1 MSEYPDDG
9 SNGEVTIP
17 YPIHKE
23 MMSHLEKN
31 NRRWFIAFLVVLSM
45 LFLTNL
51 AWVIYENQFQDI
63 FIEQDGNTD
72 NGGSNYFNGTG
83 ELTFNG
89 NDPTDAKQ
97 E

>member
-1 MSEYPDDG
+1 MSEQHDDG
-9 SNGEVTIP
+9 SKEGLTIP
-17 YPIHKE
+17 YSIHKE
-23 MMSHLEKN
+23 MVRHLETN
-31 NRRWFIAFLVVLSM
+31 NKRWFVAFLVVLTM

-63 FIEQDGNTD
+63 TIEQAGDTD

-83 ELTFNG
+83 QLTLNES
-89 NDPTDAKQ
+89 DQTETSQ